1 MQAAVQTRR
10 SPWIILLVLCLGFFM
25 ILLDLTIVNVAIP
38 SIIDGLHAGL
48 DEVLWVLN
56 AYILVY
62 AVLLITAG
70 RLGDMFGAKR
80 LFLIGLAVFTLA
92 SIGCSL
98 AQSPGQLIFAR
109 IIQGIGGAILTPQTL
124 SIITNIFPADKRGAA
139 FGIWGAVAGVAS
151 VTGPTLGGFLVTN
164 FSWQAVFWVN
174 VPVGL
179 VAFVLGIWLLPGIR
193 LGRDQDLDPVGV
205 LLASGALFAVV
216 FALIEGQRYH
226 WGTFTGLGSFDA
238 AGGHWGL
245 FSIPSLF
252 IASAILFVLFV
263 LWDRVQTQPL
273 VPFSLF
279 ADRNF
284 TIGNALAAIV
294 SFGMMGLFLPLT
306 IFLQSVLGFSA
317 FKAGLTFAPM
327 SLTSMLIA
335 PVSGRATDR
344 FGGKYILMVGLA
356 CFGVGM
362 GLVIWVASLS
372 AGEFTFLPALILAGI
387 GLGCT
392 FAPMA
397 TVTMQGVNPRLA
409 GAASG
414 LLNTNRQLGGAF
426 GSAVVGAI
434 LQNRLATELVSQAQ
448 AQSGSVRLSNAL
460 WRMRFSHRHECDF
473 SWITTGAAS
482 GGCDAIANTSNIFA
496 NGHTALTTKGTK
508 VYEGMPTTKLHTGE
522 GAPSHACVMSHN
534 RSGRG
539 WFARIACG
547 RERQSDHQNCEE
559 EHHDHSPQKIRRLTE
574 NLRSG
579 PLGREL
585 QAGPHQPEYGFAGD

>member
-1 MQAAVQTRR
+1 MQTKR
-10 SPWIILLVLCLGFFM
+10 SPWVILLVLCLGFFM

-48 DEVLWVLN
+48 DEILWVLN
-56 AYILVY
+56 AYILVF

-70 RLGDMFGAKR
+70 RLGDMYGSKR

-98 AQSPGQLIFAR
+98 AQSPGQLILAR
-109 IIQGIGGAILTPQTL
+109 VIQGVGAAILTPQTL
-124 SIITNIFPADKRGAA
+124 SILTNIFPADKRGAA

-151 VTGPTLGGFLVTN
+151 LTGPTLGGFLVTN

-174 VPVGL
+174 VPVGI
-179 VAFVLGIWLLPGIR
+179 VAFILGIWLLPGIR

-205 LLASGALFAVV
+205 LFASGALFAVV

-226 WGTFTGLGSFDA
+226 WGTFTDAASFDT

-252 IASAILFVLFV
+252 IAGAILFVLFV
-263 LWDRVQTQPL
+263 LWDRVQKQPL

-284 TIGNALAAIV
+284 TIGNALSAIV

-317 FKAGLTFAPM
+317 LKAGLTFAPM

-335 PVSGRATDR
+335 PISGRATDR
-344 FGGKYILMVGLA
+344 FGGKYILMAGLTF
-356 CFGVGM
+356 FGVGM
-362 GLVIWVASLS
+362 GMVIWVSSLS
-372 AGEFTFLPALILAGI
+372 AGQFTFFPPLILAGI

-392 FAPMA
+392 FAPMT
-397 TVTMQGVNPRLA
+397 TVTMQRVNPRLA

-414 LLNTNRQLGGAF
+414 VLNTNRQLGGAF

-448 AQSGSVRLSNAL
+448 AQAGSVPAAFRSQFVQGFAKAANGALEVGRGQSGVALPQNLPPQARAQIQQLSHDVFAQAFINA
-460 WRMRFSHRHECDF
+460 MRPSL
-473 SWITTGAAS
+473 AV
-482 GGCDAIANTSNIFA
+482 AIAILLL
-496 NGHTALTTKGTK
+496 GALLTVTIEGRRKATTQR
-508 VYEGMPTTKLHTGE
+508 VPEA
-522 GAPSHACVMSHN
+522 APAV
-534 RSGRG
+534 G
-539 WFARIACG
+539 
-547 RERQSDHQNCEE
+547 
-559 EHHDHSPQKIRRLTE
+559 
-574 NLRSG
+574 
-579 PLGREL
+579 
-585 QAGPHQPEYGFAGD
+585 

>member
-48 DEVLWVLN
+48 DEILWVLN

-70 RLGDMFGAKR
+70 RLGDMYGARR

-98 AQSPGQLIFAR
+98 AQSPGQLILAR
-109 IIQGIGGAILTPQTL
+109 IIQGVGGAILTPQTL
-124 SIITNIFPADKRGAA
+124 SILTNIFPADKRGAA
-139 FGIWGAVAGVAS
+139 FGIWGAVAGIAS

-174 VPVGL
+174 VPVGII
-179 VAFVLGIWLLPGIR
+179 AFTLGIWLLPGIR
-193 LGRDQDLDPVGV
+193 LGRGQDLDPIGV

-216 FALIEGQRYH
+216 FGLIEGQRYH
-226 WGTFTGLGSFDA
+226 WGTFTDVASLDA

-252 IASAILFVLFV
+252 VAGAVLFVLFV
-263 LWDRVQTQPL
+263 LWDRVQAQPL
-273 VPFSLF
+273 VPLSLF
-279 ADRNF
+279 TERNF
-284 TIGNALAAIV
+284 TIGNGLAAIV

-317 FKAGLTFAPM
+317 LKAGLTLAPM
-327 SLTSMLIA
+327 PLTSMVVA
-335 PVSGRATDR
+335 PLSGRATDR
-344 FGGKYILMVGLA
+344 FGGKYILMAGLTF
-356 CFGVGM
+356 FGVGM
-362 GLVIWVASLS
+362 GLVIVLSSLNT
-372 AGEFTFLPALILAGI
+372 GQFTYLPALILAGV

-392 FAPMA
+392 FAPMT
-397 TVTMQGVNPRLA
+397 TVTMQRVNPRLA

-434 LQNRLATELVSQAQ
+434 LQSRLATELVSQAQ
-448 AQSGSVRLSNAL
+448 VQAVTLPPAVRAPFVQSFARAANSALEVGRGQSGVSLPSNLPPSVRSRVLQVGHDVFAQAFINA
-460 WRMRFSHRHECDF
+460 MRPSLAVAIGVLLF
-473 SWITTGAAS
+473 GALLTS
-482 GGCDAIANTSNIFA
+482 GLESRRRA
-496 NGHTALTTKGTK
+496 
-508 VYEGMPTTKLHTGE
+508 
-522 GAPSHACVMSHN
+522 
-534 RSGRG
+534 
-539 WFARIACG
+539 
-547 RERQSDHQNCEE
+547 
-559 EHHDHSPQKIRRLTE
+559 SPQRL
-574 NLRSG
+574 
-579 PLGREL
+579 REAAPA
-585 QAGPHQPEYGFAGD
+585 AG

>member
-1 MQAAVQTRR
+1 MQAAVQTKR

-25 ILLDLTIVNVAIP
+25 ILLDLTIVNLAIP

-252 IASAILFVLFV
+252 VASAILFVLFV

-317 FKAGLTFAPM
+317 LKAGLTLAPL
-327 SLTSMLIA
+327 SLTSMLVA
-335 PVSGRATDR
+335 PLSGRATDR
-344 FGGKYILMVGLA
+344 FGGKYILMAGLA
-356 CFGVGM
+356 FFGVGL
-362 GLVIWVASLS
+362 GLVIVLLSLNNCQ
-372 AGEFTFLPALILAGI
+372 FTYLPAFILAGV
-387 GLGCT
+387 GRGCT
-392 FAPMA
+392 FAPMT
-397 TVTMQGVNPRLA
+397 TVTMQRVNPRLA

-414 LLNTNRQLGGAF
+414 LLNNNRQLGGAF

-434 LQNRLATELVSQAQ
+434 LQNRLASELVSQAQ
-448 AQSGSVRLSNAL
+448 VQAASLPPAFPAPFVQDFARAAHSALQVGRGQSGVALPADVPAQARTSILRLAHDVFAQAFINAMRPSL
-460 WRMRFSHRHECDF
+460 AVDIAVLLLGALLTTAITGRRKQSAQRMRE
-473 SWITTGAAS
+473 AA
-482 GGCDAIANTSNIFA
+482 
-496 NGHTALTTKGTK
+496 
-508 VYEGMPTTKLHTGE
+508 P
-522 GAPSHACVMSHN
+522 
-534 RSGRG
+534 
-539 WFARIACG
+539 
-547 RERQSDHQNCEE
+547 
-559 EHHDHSPQKIRRLTE
+559 
-574 NLRSG
+574 
-579 PLGREL
+579 
-585 QAGPHQPEYGFAGD
+585 AG

>member
-48 DEVLWVLN
+48 DEILWVLN

-70 RLGDMFGAKR
+70 RLGDMYGARR

-98 AQSPGQLIFAR
+98 AQSPGQLILAR
-109 IIQGIGGAILTPQTL
+109 IIQGVGGAILTPQTL
-124 SIITNIFPADKRGAA
+124 SILTNIFPADKRGAA
-139 FGIWGAVAGVAS
+139 FGIWGAVAGIAS

-174 VPVGL
+174 VPVGII
-179 VAFVLGIWLLPGIR
+179 AFVLGIWLLPGIR
-193 LGRDQDLDPVGV
+193 LGRGQDLDPIGV
-205 LLASGALFAVV
+205 LLASGSLFAVV
-216 FALIEGQRYH
+216 FGLIEGQRYH
-226 WGTFTGLGSFDA
+226 WGTFTDVASFDA
-238 AGGHWGL
+238 GGGHWGL

-252 IASAILFVLFV
+252 VASAILFLLFV
-263 LWDRVQTQPL
+263 LWDRVQEQPL
-273 VPFSLF
+273 VPLALF
-279 ADRNF
+279 AERNF
-284 TIGNALAAIV
+284 TIGNGLAAIV

-317 FKAGLTFAPM
+317 LKAGLTLAPM
-327 SLTSMLIA
+327 PLTSMVIA
-335 PVSGRATDR
+335 PLSGRATDR
-344 FGGKYILMVGLA
+344 FGGKYILMAGLTF
-356 CFGVGM
+356 FGVGM
-362 GLVIWVASLS
+362 GLVIVLSSLNT
-372 AGEFTFLPALILAGI
+372 GQFTYLPALILAGV

-392 FAPMA
+392 FAPMT
-397 TVTMQGVNPRLA
+397 TVTMQRVNPRLA

-448 AQSGSVRLSNAL
+448 LQAVSLPPAFRAPFVQGFARAANSALEVGRGQSGVSLPSNLPPAVRGRVLQVGHDVFAQAFINA
-460 WRMRFSHRHECDF
+460 MRPSL
-473 SWITTGAAS
+473 AV
-482 GGCDAIANTSNIFA
+482 AIAVLLFGALLTSGLESRRKA
-496 NGHTALTTKGTK
+496 SSQRLR
-508 VYEGMPTTKLHTGE
+508 EP
-522 GAPSHACVMSHN
+522 APAV
-534 RSGRG
+534 G
-539 WFARIACG
+539 
-547 RERQSDHQNCEE
+547 
-559 EHHDHSPQKIRRLTE
+559 
-574 NLRSG
+574 
-579 PLGREL
+579 
-585 QAGPHQPEYGFAGD
+585 